1 MDKLGENEGK
11 FVRGEKKDKLL
22 RNTLVR
28 MNLLSPK
35 AEQSVR
41 PKLQSVRHKLIEAID
56 LPSY

>member
-1 MDKLGENEGK
+1 MVDKLGENEGK

-41 PKLQSVRHKLIEAID
+41 PKLIEAID